1 MTNEILTVDVA
12 IVGAGPAGLAAARAA
27 ARSGCTVAIVDDNP
41 RAGGQVWRHGPHAA
55 PGALARA
62 SFGVLRQPNV
72 RHLAATRVVAAPRP
86 GALLVEDEQRAL
98 VLGYRKLILCCGAR
112 ELLLP
117 FAGWTLPGVTGAG
130 GLQAL
135 VKGGAPVRGER
146 VVIAGSGPLLI
157 ASLATAR
164 AAGAR
169 VVALVEQ
176 APPGALARFA
186 LSLAATPSKLAQAAR
201 LTRGFV
207 GTRYLTGAVVREA
220 HGDARVRAVTIERG
234 GARETLDCE
243 RLACGFGLVPN
254 LTLALALGCAVRER
268 AIAVDDA
275 QRTSVEHVYAAGEC
289 TGVGGVELARIEG
302 ELAGLAVGGA
312 HAAPHGRARM
322 AALLR
327 RRARWRRFAAR
338 VARTFALRD
347 AARALPPDDTLLCR
361 CEDVTIGAVRAHASA
376 RDAKLLTRCAMGAC
390 QGRVCG
396 AAAHA
401 YFGWDDAPPRPP
413 FSPARIDTLLAASDD
428 ALL

>member
-176 APPGALARFA
+176 APPGAL
-186 LSLAATPSKLAQAAR
+186 
-201 LTRGFV
+201 
-207 GTRYLTGAVVREA
+207 
-220 HGDARVRAVTIERG
+220 
-234 GARETLDCE
+234 
-243 RLACGFGLVPN
+243 
-254 LTLALALGCAVRER
+254 
-268 AIAVDDA
+268 
-275 QRTSVEHVYAAGEC
+275 
-289 TGVGGVELARIEG
+289 
-302 ELAGLAVGGA
+302 
-312 HAAPHGRARM
+312 
-322 AALLR
+322 
-327 RRARWRRFAAR
+327 
-338 VARTFALRD
+338 
-347 AARALPPDDTLLCR
+347 
-361 CEDVTIGAVRAHASA
+361 
-376 RDAKLLTRCAMGAC
+376 
-390 QGRVCG
+390 
-396 AAAHA
+396 
-401 YFGWDDAPPRPP
+401 
-413 FSPARIDTLLAASDD
+413 
-428 ALL
+428 

>member
-146 VVIAGSGPLLI
+146 VVIAG
-157 ASLATAR
+157 
-164 AAGAR
+164 
-169 VVALVEQ
+169 
-176 APPGALARFA
+176 
-186 LSLAATPSKLAQAAR
+186 
-201 LTRGFV
+201 
-207 GTRYLTGAVVREA
+207 
-220 HGDARVRAVTIERG
+220 
-234 GARETLDCE
+234 
-243 RLACGFGLVPN
+243 
-254 LTLALALGCAVRER
+254 
-268 AIAVDDA
+268 
-275 QRTSVEHVYAAGEC
+275 
-289 TGVGGVELARIEG
+289 
-302 ELAGLAVGGA
+302 
-312 HAAPHGRARM
+312 
-322 AALLR
+322 
-327 RRARWRRFAAR
+327 
-338 VARTFALRD
+338 
-347 AARALPPDDTLLCR
+347 
-361 CEDVTIGAVRAHASA
+361 
-376 RDAKLLTRCAMGAC
+376 
-390 QGRVCG
+390 
-396 AAAHA
+396 
-401 YFGWDDAPPRPP
+401 
-413 FSPARIDTLLAASDD
+413 
-428 ALL
+428 